1 MQERHRVKKLLAQ
14 EEAMIPDLFCNL
26 RRALQ
31 PLMDDSIYET
41 MKEVNRAIEKRN
53 VKKHYAPGSVQAQMQ
68 AQQQGLGAAAP
79 MDTAEDEAANGE
91 TQDVQ
96 QQRKRKFEETGG
108 SPSSASSSQM
118 PSTQLPDVVCTD
130 EYCAPCFELA

>member
-1 MQERHRVKKLLAQ
+1 MNTDTSFLLQERHRVKKLLAQ

-41 MKEVNRAIEKRN
+41 MREVNRAIEMRN
-53 VKKHYAPGSVQAQMQ
+53 VKKQYAPGSVQARML
-68 AQQQGLGAAAP
+68 AQSLGSSAP
-79 MDTAEDEAANGE
+79 SDNIGSDTAPEPP
-91 TQDVQ
+91 
-96 QQRKRKFEETGG
+96 RKRKFEDPG
-108 SPSSASSSQM
+108 SPSSSSSQL
-118 PSTQLPDVVCTD
+118 PSTQPPDSACTD